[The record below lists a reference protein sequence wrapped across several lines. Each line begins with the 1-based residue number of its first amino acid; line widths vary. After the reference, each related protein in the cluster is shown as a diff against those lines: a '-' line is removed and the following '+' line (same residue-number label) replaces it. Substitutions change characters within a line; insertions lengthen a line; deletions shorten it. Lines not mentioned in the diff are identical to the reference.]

1 MVETKNNA
9 VKANSF
15 LILCCILFLAS
26 CGSIDVY
33 EKTKP
38 FPEHEWKGIDS
49 VSVTFDIKDSAS
61 MYNVYFVLRHEDAYR
76 KKNIWVDIAIKGPD
90 TTVNIKPEF
99 NLADNTRWLGTAMD
113 DIIEHRINLDSR
125 PRLLKKGQYTFTLK
139 QAMREDP
146 LQYVLNAGI
155 RVEKAK

>member
-1 MVETKNNA
+1 M
-9 VKANSF
+9 KANPF
-15 LILCCILFLAS
+15 LLVGFFCSVLLLAS

-33 EKTKP
+33 EKTKA
-38 FPEHEWKGIDS
+38 FPDHEWKGN
-49 VSVTFDIKDSAS
+49 DSAS
-61 MYNVYFVLRHEDAYR
+61 FAFEINDTTKAYNVYFVLRHEDAYR
-76 KKNIWVDIAIKGPD
+76 KKNIWVNITIKGPD
-90 TTVNIKPEF
+90 TTVSIKPEF

-113 DIIEHRINLDSR
+113 DIIEHRINLESK
-125 PRLLKKGQYTFTLK
+125 PRWLKKGQYVFTIK

>member
-1 MVETKNNA
+1 
-9 VKANSF
+9 VKANPF
-15 LILCCILFLAS
+15 LLVGFIGSVLLFAS

-33 EKTKP
+33 EKTKA
-38 FPEHEWKGIDS
+38 FPDHEWKSNDS
-49 VSVTFDIKDSAS
+49 ATFTFDITDTTAK
-61 MYNVYFVLRHEDAYR
+61 YNIYFVLRHEDAYR
-76 KKNIWVDIAIKGPD
+76 KKNIWVDIAWKNPD
-90 TTVNIKPEF
+90 SSITVKREF

-113 DIIEHRINLDSR
+113 DIIEHRISVDR
-125 PRLLKKGQYTFTLK
+125 EPAILKKGRHVFILK